1 MLISRNIGSRIGLT
15 KIFSVKSCATSEKS
29 KLKEQTDSPALVYDE
44 VPIYEKNEADEE
56 RINRLRN
63 KSRLD
68 IKDQNK
74 LHGRKPYTK
83 SHEWYHD
90 TVKSKRQTL
99 GRYGLKALD
108 VTPGVAW
115 PTESD
120 VEDLKEY
127 ERVGYPL
134 SLEESWKLFAE
145 TKRVAEEE
153 IRLREKDIDE
163 KLGNMEKWKA
173 DLQKKIEQKAAAKNA
188 AILKKEKMMEEI
200 RQHFGINVDPRSYK
214 VKLLIEKKEEE
225 EKKMKIT
232 KKKEERKAKQ
242 MQYINMQLQSI
253 NEDEKSPKEAKKE
266 VKKEAKKGE
275 AKEEAKE
282 EAKIEAKKEKVKEE
296 AKKDDPKPEE

>member
-1 MLISRNIGSRIGLT
+1 
-15 KIFSVKSCATSEKS
+15 
-29 KLKEQTDSPALVYDE
+29 
-44 VPIYEKNEADEE
+44 
-56 RINRLRN
+56 
-63 KSRLD
+63 
-68 IKDQNK
+68 
-74 LHGRKPYTK
+74 
-83 SHEWYHD
+83 
-90 TVKSKRQTL
+90 
-99 GRYGLKALD
+99 
-108 VTPGVAW
+108 
-115 PTESD
+115 
-120 VEDLKEY
+120 
-127 ERVGYPL
+127 
-134 SLEESWKLFAE
+134 
-145 TKRVAEEE
+145 
-153 IRLREKDIDE
+153 
-163 KLGNMEKWKA
+163 MEKWKA